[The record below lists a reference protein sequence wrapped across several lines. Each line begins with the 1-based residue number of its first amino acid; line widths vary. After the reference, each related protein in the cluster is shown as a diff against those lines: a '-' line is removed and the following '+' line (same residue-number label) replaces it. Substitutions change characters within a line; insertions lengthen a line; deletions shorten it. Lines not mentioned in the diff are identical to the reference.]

1 MSVAGPV
8 VPTKEDGGVD
18 QDRSE
23 HIYYVSLY
31 NLSTVLFYVLI
42 TI

>member
-18 QDRSE
+18 QDRSDTYITTIQAL
-23 HIYYVSLY
+23 HCSF
-31 NLSTVLFYVLI
+31 SVLI
-42 TI
+42 I